1 MPFCSKCGADVTG
14 TQFCSKCGAPQGES
28 ATPPQAQVPPQAQ
41 AGGDDV
47 PDNVLGVIAY
57 MTPIPAIIFLLLEP
71 YKTNPFVRFH
81 SFQMIFFCLAC
92 FVLSTVA
99 TILGVALSFVGMT
112 SIFAFLG
119 IIINMGSMVV
129 WLILVLKAY
138 QGETFKLPIIGDF
151 AAKQAQA

>member
-1 MPFCSKCGADVTG
+1 
-14 TQFCSKCGAPQGES
+14 
-28 ATPPQAQVPPQAQ
+28 
-41 AGGDDV
+41 
-47 PDNVLGVIAY
+47 

-92 FVLSTVA
+92 FALSMTA
-99 TILGVALSFVGMT
+99 TIMGVALSVVGMT
-112 SIFAFLG
+112 PIFAFLE

-138 QGETFKLPIIGDF
+138 QGEIFKLPVIGDF
-151 AAKQAQA
+151 AAKQALIGTEKGWEVPKAEILKALESIDYRGEFIEP

>member
-1 MPFCSKCGADVTG
+1 
-14 TQFCSKCGAPQGES
+14 
-28 ATPPQAQVPPQAQ
+28 
-41 AGGDDV
+41 
-47 PDNVLGVIAY
+47 

-99 TILGVALSFVGMT
+99 TIMGVALSFIGMT